1 MLKFLANQFN
11 GTFYPFWTR
20 SSPLQAIFGERSW
33 YSCRSTNPVFVS
45 VSHSKWKYSLY
56 VQESYYDLL
65 GTGKNCYYRMMTR
78 ASMDWRKLQMGAP
91 VVVRQQ
97 GVPTRLDRGADCSQQ
112 TCWLD
117 SAGLPSLVATME
129 KLLPSTRN
137 DTFSNPRRYSFRHG
151 KKLFPTRKDAYP
163 PPLVFIPSFLNR

>member
-45 VSHSKWKYSLY
+45 VSHGKWKYSLY

-112 TCWLD
+112 TCWLG

-129 KLLPSTRN
+129 KLLSSTRN
-137 DTFSNPRRYSFRHG
+137 DTFSDMVRSSFQLV
-151 KKLFPTRKDAYP
+151 KMPIPQLLSLF
-163 PPLVFIPSFLNR
+163 LPS